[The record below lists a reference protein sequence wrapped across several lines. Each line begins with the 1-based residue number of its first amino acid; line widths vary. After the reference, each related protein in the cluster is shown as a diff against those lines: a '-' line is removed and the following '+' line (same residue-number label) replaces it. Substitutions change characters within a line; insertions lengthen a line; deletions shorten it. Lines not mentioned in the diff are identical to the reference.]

1 METTGELCGG
11 PSWVRTVLIGR
22 NPNRTLVRIVVLVIT
37 SVVVFRYALLPIRVE
52 GESMLPAYRNGGVH
66 FVNRLAYLFH
76 EPQRGDVIAIR
87 YAGIH
92 MMLMKRIVALPGENV
107 AFHEGHVFINGRE
120 LAEPYAT
127 RSNWELEPGI
137 MRPDEYYVVG
147 DNRSMPEGDHTKG
160 GALRYRIIGKVI
172 L

>member
-1 METTGELCGG
+1 METTGESCGE

-52 GESMLPAYRNGGVH
+52 GVSMLPGYRNGGVH
-66 FVNRLAYLFH
+66 FVNRMAYLFH
-76 EPQRGDVIAIR
+76 EPRRGDVVAIR

-92 MMLMKRIVALPGENV
+92 MMLMKRIVALPGETIV
-107 AFHEGHVFINGRE
+107 FHEGHVFINGRQ
-120 LAEPYAT
+120 LDEPYAT
-127 RSNWELEPGI
+127 RSNWELEPGK
-137 MRPDEYYVVG
+137 MTSDEYYVVG
-147 DNRSMPEGDHTKG
+147 DNRSMPESDHTKG
-160 GALRYRIIGKVI
+160 GALRSRIVGKVI